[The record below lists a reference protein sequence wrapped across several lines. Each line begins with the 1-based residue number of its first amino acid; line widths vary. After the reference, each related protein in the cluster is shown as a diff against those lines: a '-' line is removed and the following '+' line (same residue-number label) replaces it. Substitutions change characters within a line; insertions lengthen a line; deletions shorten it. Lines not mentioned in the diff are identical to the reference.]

1 MNLKRLALLA
11 LGTYGLCALWAITGV
26 QETTVTIQA
35 PSVPATVTL
44 GMLTP
49 EQLEDRAEEL
59 TATTTTST
67 TTSTTSTSSTVP
79 FTRLADFHPDTK
91 CQEWFQTAITV
102 GWPNN
107 TETLEKLGRLLWKET
122 RCLNVTPLS
131 SDEYLRN
138 SFNGHDHGIAQVNEI
153 HTDYVEQVFNMPFEE
168 AMSDPTLNLRF
179 AYLLYSDIAET
190 GGCGWKPWSLC

>member
-26 QETTVTIQA
+26 QETTVTLQA
-35 PSVPATVTL
+35 PSVPQTISL

-49 EQLEDRAEEL
+49 QQLEDRAEEL
-59 TATTTTST
+59 TATTTTT
-67 TTSTTSTSSTVP
+67 TTSTTTSTVP
-79 FTRLADFHPDTK
+79 FTRLAEFHPDTK

-122 RCLNVTPLS
+122 RCQNVSYTHP
-131 SDEYLRN
+131 
-138 SFNGHDHGIAQVNEI
+138 SFNGHDHGVAQINQI
-153 HTDYVEQVFNMPFEE
+153 HRKYVEQLFDMPMEE
-168 AMSDPTLNLRF
+168 SMSDPTLNLRF

>member
-26 QETTVTIQA
+26 QETTVTLQT
-35 PSVPATVTL
+35 PSVPQTITL

-49 EQLEDRAEEL
+49 EQLKDRAEEL
-59 TATTTTST
+59 TTTTTST
-67 TTSTTSTSSTVP
+67 TTTTTTTQPSTTVVP
-79 FTRLADFHPDTK
+79 VPAEVH
-91 CQEWFQTAITV
+91 CQEWFPTAISV
-102 GWPNN
+102 GWPNDPAV
-107 TETLEKLGRLLWKET
+107 LEKLGRLLWKET

-131 SDEYLRN
+131 SDPFLRD
-138 SFNGHDHGIAQVNEI
+138 SFNGSDWGIAQINEPS
-153 HTDYVEQVFNMPFEE
+153 HRRYVEQLFNMPFGE

-179 AYLLYSDIAET
+179 AFLLYSDIAET

>member
-11 LGTYGLCALWAITGV
+11 LGTYGICALWAITGV
-26 QETTVTIQA
+26 QETTADLSIAPKQTI
-35 PSVPATVTL
+35 TL
-44 GMLTP
+44 QDLTP
-49 EQLEDRAEEL
+49 QQLQDRAEEL

-122 RCLNVTPLS
+122 RCLNITPLS
-131 SDEYLRN
+131 SDPELVKW
-138 SFNGHDHGIAQVNEI
+138 FNGHDHGVAQINQI
-153 HTDYVEQVFNMPFEE
+153 HTKYVEQVFNMPFAE

-190 GGCGWKPWSLC
+190 GGCGWKPWKLC

>member
-11 LGTYGLCALWAITGV
+11 LGIYGLCALWAITGV
-26 QETTVTIQA
+26 QETTVTLQA
-35 PSVPATVTL
+35 PSVPQTISL

-49 EQLEDRAEEL
+49 QQLEDRAEEL
-59 TATTTTST
+59 TTTTTST
-67 TTSTTSTSSTVP
+67 TTSTTSSTVP

-102 GWPNN
+102 GWPND

-122 RCLNVTPLS
+122 RCQNVSYTHP
-131 SDEYLRN
+131 R
-138 SFNGHDHGIAQVNEI
+138 FNGHDHGVAQINQI
-153 HTDYVEQVFNMPFEE
+153 HRKYVEQLFNMPMEE
-168 AMSDPTLNLRF
+168 SMSDPTLNLRF
-179 AYLLYSDIAET
+179 AYLLYSDIAEG

>member
-11 LGTYGLCALWAITGV
+11 IGTYGLCALWAITGV
-26 QETTVTIQA
+26 QETTVTLQA
-35 PSVPATVTL
+35 PSVPQTISL

-49 EQLEDRAEEL
+49 QQLEERAVEL
-59 TATTTTST
+59 TSTTST

-79 FTRLADFHPDTK
+79 FTRLAEFHPDTK

-102 GWPNN
+102 GWPNT

-122 RCLNVTPLS
+122 RCLNITPLS
-131 SDEYLRN
+131 TDPKLAER
-138 SFNGHDHGIAQVNEI
+138 FNGSDHGIAQINEL
-153 HTDYVEQVFNMPFEE
+153 HTRYVEQVFNMPFAE

-179 AYLLYSDIAET
+179 AYLLYSDIAEG
-190 GGCGWKPWSLC
+190 GGCGWKPWKLC

>member
-11 LGTYGLCALWAITGV
+11 IGTYGLCALWAITGV
-26 QETTVTIQA
+26 QETTVTLQA
-35 PSVPATVTL
+35 PSVPQTISL

-49 EQLEDRAEEL
+49 QQLTERAEEL
-59 TATTTTST
+59 TTTTTST
-67 TTSTTSTSSTVP
+67 TTSTTSSTVP

-122 RCLNVTPLS
+122 RCQNVSYTHP
-131 SDEYLRN
+131 R
-138 SFNGHDHGIAQVNEI
+138 FNGHDHGVAQINQI
-153 HTDYVEQVFNMPFEE
+153 HRKYVEQLFNMPMEE
-168 AMSDPTLNLRF
+168 SMSDPTLNLRF
-179 AYLLYSDIAET
+179 AYLLYSDIAEG

>member
-1 MNLKRLALLA
+1 MNLKRFLLLS

-26 QETTVTIQA
+26 QETTVTLQA
-35 PSVPATVTL
+35 PSVPQTISL

-49 EQLEDRAEEL
+49 QQLEDRAEEL
-59 TATTTTST
+59 TTTTTST
-67 TTSTTSTSSTVP
+67 TTSTTSSSVP

-122 RCLNVTPLS
+122 RCLNITPLS
-131 SDEYLRN
+131 SDPELAER
-138 SFNGHDHGIAQVNEI
+138 FNGSDHGIAQINEI
-153 HTDYVEQVFNMPFEE
+153 HTKYVEQVFNMPFAE

-179 AYLLYSDIAET
+179 AYLLYSDIAEG
-190 GGCGWKPWSLC
+190 GGCGWKPWKLC